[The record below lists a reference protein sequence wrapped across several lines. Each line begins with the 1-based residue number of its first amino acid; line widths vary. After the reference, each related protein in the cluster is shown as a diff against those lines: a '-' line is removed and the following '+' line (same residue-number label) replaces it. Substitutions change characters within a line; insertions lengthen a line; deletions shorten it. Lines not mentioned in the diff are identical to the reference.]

1 MNITRPHFVV
11 SDLHMGDK
19 GPRDN
24 FNAMSN
30 GRREAEFNAFLDYV
44 DSQNGELTIDGDL
57 FELWQGNI
65 SRVITARL
73 DLIDR
78 LSYMDAVYLLGNHDI
93 DLKYFAGRV
102 GISHPLLTHSIQRP
116 NLGFERIIEANG
128 RRVLIIHGHEQ
139 DKYCRSETPDL
150 GRISA
155 IYSGMREDKNGGPLL
170 NDRWGSTTVE
180 KRSLGRWGRF
190 SAFVRRCMG
199 EESLDML
206 IRQEVMKT
214 YRERG
219 VDALIHGHTHQ
230 PGQFWKH
237 SPIIDRDI
245 VLPIYNSGTWAEE
258 VCTFVRIG
266 TGGAIELLD
275 WVNGEPVPNTTKL
288 EVK

>member
-1 MNITRPHFVV
+1 
-11 SDLHMGDK
+11 MGDK

-24 FNAMSN
+24 FAAMSN
-30 GRREAEFNAFLDYV
+30 GRREAEFMAFLDYV
-44 DSQNGELTIDGDL
+44 DSQNGEITIDGDL

-73 DLIDR
+73 ELIDR
-78 LSYMDAVYLLGNHDI
+78 LSYMGAVYLLGNHDI
-93 DLKYFAGRV
+93 DLKYFAGRI
-102 GISHPLLTHSIQRP
+102 GISHPLFEHSIQMP
-116 NLGFERIIEANG
+116 NLAFERTIEANG

-139 DKYCRSETPDL
+139 DKYCRNEVPDL

-155 IYSGMREDKNGGPLL
+155 IYSGMKEDKNKSPLL
-170 NDRWGSTTVE
+170 KDKWGSTTVE

-190 SAFVRRCMG
+190 SAFCRRLAG

-206 IRQEVMKT
+206 IRQEIFKT
-214 YRERG
+214 FQSRG
-219 VDALIHGHTHQ
+219 VDALIYGHTHE
-230 PGQFWKH
+230 PGQFQKF
-237 SPIIDRDI
+237 SKVVNQNV

-275 WVNGEPVPNTTKL
+275 WKNGEAVPNTTKL
-288 EVK
+288 PLK